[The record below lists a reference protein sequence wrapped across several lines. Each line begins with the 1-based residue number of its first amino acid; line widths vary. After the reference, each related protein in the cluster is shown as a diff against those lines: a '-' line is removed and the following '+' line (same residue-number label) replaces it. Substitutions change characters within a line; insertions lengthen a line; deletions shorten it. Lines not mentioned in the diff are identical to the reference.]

1 MPAVLHSKGA
11 VSYSPG
17 LPVPSA
23 PRGLTS
29 LFGMGGGVDP
39 PRHRRLAFFLPSRS
53 LACGRRVPQRHDFRK
68 RKSALVPSRK
78 AFGLLVPLGFAI
90 ADFAPAAYR
99 RRRLRRPSRRSN
111 LGAGFALRCFQ
122 RLSLPDAAT
131 RPCTWRYNRLTG
143 GLSGTVLSY

>member
-1 MPAVLHSKGA
+1 M
-11 VSYSPG
+11 SYSPG

-29 LFGMGGGVDP
+29 LFGMGRGGSPAPSP
-39 PRHRRLAFFLPSRS
+39 PCLFPSSRS